1 MKKTYTRPVLRS
13 VQAALG
19 VFGSYGDDGDGGHD
33 GGGHHHGGRRGWWW
47 WWGWGR

>member
-13 VQAALG
+13 VEVTLG
-19 VFGSYGDDGDGGHD
+19 VFGSYGGDGDGGPD
-33 GGGHHHGGRRGWWW
+33 GGGRHGGRRGWWW